1 MNNTNIQG
9 APQPKKPYEQPTI
22 EVIELDATPLMLV
35 DSPYGPYNDN
45 GEFD

>member
-35 DSPYGPYNDN
+35 GSRPYNDN